1 MSVFLTFGPVK
12 KVGSPVSV
20 LMGPVQKNSNWSSE
34 LFLEQVEEAVS
45 GLHKKYPEYRYDL
58 KFTTKHAPRVTSL

>member
-1 MSVFLTFGPVK
+1 MSVFITFGPVK
-12 KVGSPVSV
+12 KAGSPVSV
-20 LMGPVQKNSNWSSE
+20 LMGPLQKNSNWSSK
-34 LFLEQVEEAVS
+34 LFLEQVKDVG